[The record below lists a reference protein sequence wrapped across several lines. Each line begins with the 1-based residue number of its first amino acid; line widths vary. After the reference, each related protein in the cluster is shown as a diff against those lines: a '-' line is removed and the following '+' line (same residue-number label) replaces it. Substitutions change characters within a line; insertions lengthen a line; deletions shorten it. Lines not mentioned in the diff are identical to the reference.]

1 LLAILAGKRR
11 FSEYLETVETLANKI
26 FELEVFMKKDVTIYN
41 RKKYLFAILLTLLA
55 CMTTLKVPYQGKTI
69 SELILPVII
78 FDSSA
83 LYLSGLITLGLI
95 IWSSRMFIKSGKY
108 KNQFIIV
115 LVILLVVMPLFA
127 KGYNYLK
134 SPVYMLSEGVRGIE
148 LRESDLNI
156 HTDDGKVIL
165 DFYAEVLSYI
175 NDDTAYEITVKLPNN
190 LKEIT
195 KEDSIIVHQAKT
207 MQKGHDFTIEYSGAL
222 ELVNGYTSDYLFRE
236 VSYFE
241 DYWVILKDNEKSIE
255 MTVNNGLF

>member
-1 LLAILAGKRR
+1 
-11 FSEYLETVETLANKI
+11 
-26 FELEVFMKKDVTIYN
+26 MKKDVTIYN
-41 RKKYLFAILLTLLA
+41 KKKYLFGIIITLLA
-55 CMTTLKVPYQGKTI
+55 CMSTLKLPYQGKTI

-78 FDSSA
+78 FDSSV

-115 LVILLVVMPLFA
+115 LVILLVVMPIFSI
-127 KGYNYLK
+127 GYNYLK

-148 LRESDLNI
+148 LSESDLNI
-156 HTDDGKVIL
+156 HTDDGEVIL
-165 DFYAEVLSYI
+165 DFYAEVSSYI

-190 LKEIT
+190 LREII

-207 MQKGHDFTIEYSGAL
+207 MQKGHDFTIEYSGVL
-222 ELVNGYTSDYLFRE
+222 ELVDGYTSDYLFNE

-241 DYWVILKDNEKSIE
+241 DYWVILKDEEKSIK